1 MSGLESGA
9 TIFVAPDS
17 GPQCLALSICI
28 RSKINRS
35 GPNVRTYRSRRDIVM
50 SFGYQTRHQNP
61 HVRPI
66 QTTTDQRPP
75 NAKTL

>member
-1 MSGLESGA
+1 MSGLESGT
-9 TIFVAPDS
+9 TIFAAPDS
-17 GPQCLALSICI
+17 GPQCFALSNCI

-35 GPNVRTYRSRRDIVM
+35 GPNIVM

-61 HVRPI
+61 QVRPI
-66 QTTTDQRPP
+66 QTATDQRPP

>member
-9 TIFVAPDS
+9 TIFAAPDS
-17 GPQCLALSICI
+17 GPQCFALSICI
-28 RSKINRS
+28 RYKINRS
-35 GPNVRTYRSRRDIVM
+35 GPNIVM

-66 QTTTDQRPP
+66 QTATDQRPP